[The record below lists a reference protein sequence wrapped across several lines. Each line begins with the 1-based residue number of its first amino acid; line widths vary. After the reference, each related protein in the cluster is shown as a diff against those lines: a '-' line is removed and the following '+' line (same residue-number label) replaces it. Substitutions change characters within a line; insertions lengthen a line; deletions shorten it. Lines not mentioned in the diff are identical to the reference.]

1 MCIHNHIPQDKL
13 QVMPNKAMN
22 MSIAIRMQTHQIF
35 AKLNM
40 HPLLPTNK

>member
-13 QVMPNKAMN
+13 QVMLNKAMN
-22 MSIAIRMQTHQIF
+22 VSIATLMQIHQRS

-40 HPLLPTNK
+40 HPLPTNK